1 MKPTRYWRL
10 LFIYLFIY
18 LFLHDLGT
26 RRKLPK
32 QRQLLAIFVKLNF
45 SVHWYLFTPQNL
57 PSATYLTDNPFFTD
71 HTFFRL
77 FSRMSTKPL
86 LSFNNYPISP
96 AYWSRAVIDAQLLPL
111 IYLRTDIS
119 LTTQKNCFLCF
130 VQNDTQFWK
139 VCTFYEI
146 IFD

>member
-10 LFIYLFIY
+10 LFIYLFIFTWFGNKEKTTQATTVTRY
-18 LFLHDLGT
+18 LCKIKFFCSLIPFHAS
-26 RRKLPK
+26 KSS
-32 QRQLLAIFVKLNF
+32 QCN
-45 SVHWYLFTPQNL
+45 
-57 PSATYLTDNPFFTD
+57 YLTDNPFFTD

-86 LSFNNYPISP
+86 LSFNNYPISL